1 MKYYYNSHDHD
12 KLVKDLESEDRNI
25 RLSTVRKLGK
35 SRDERII
42 KHLIC
47 ALKDNDPD
55 IRLEASNSLY
65 NFGPIIVDELISLL
79 NEDNLNLRLNLIELL
94 GEIGDNKAIE
104 SILPFLNDENIFVR
118 IAAVRSLGGFD
129 DEQIIEPL
137 IANLN
142 DKSYMLRNAIV
153 EVLGSFNNEKAK
165 DALEKCLDDESYIV
179 RETAKEAI
187 VFMKANYST
196 QKGISN
202 EPDSIEKEILGIDN
216 QESLLDPE
224 ELVITEKEIV
234 KDEKDYSFKTCGKCG
249 ESKPRTE
256 FYNNKIAKD
265 GLTNYCKGCMR
276 NYTPKGRVKPK
287 GRIKPKEKP
296 KSKGNPLKL
305 LREIR

>member
-1 MKYYYNSHDHD
+1 M
-12 KLVKDLESEDRNI
+12 ESEDRNI

-137 IANLN
+137 LANLN

-179 RETAKEAI
+179 RETAKEQL
-187 VFMKANYST
+187 Y
-196 QKGISN
+196 
-202 EPDSIEKEILGIDN
+202 L
-216 QESLLDPE
+216 
-224 ELVITEKEIV
+224 
-234 KDEKDYSFKTCGKCG
+234 
-249 ESKPRTE
+249 
-256 FYNNKIAKD
+256 
-265 GLTNYCKGCMR
+265 
-276 NYTPKGRVKPK
+276 
-287 GRIKPKEKP
+287 
-296 KSKGNPLKL
+296 
-305 LREIR
+305 